1 MFTHPDEVFP
11 LQTRF
16 AFPTRVYLTNVP
28 GFPRTASLLSHFSK
42 SSLSSF
48 LFSPSSWPC
57 YFRIRTVYKAW
68 QASFYHLKQIAVWV
82 TFLMFRTLFSGH
94 DLLIMWVV
102 LSIAESVPFLL
113 RWLKMSDSN
122 RSSASQAQRAD
133 ALHHILSNP
142 NGNWTRAFGATV
154 RRTNLYTMEL
164 YNNKSRLSPWTS
176 GSFSSVNWIY
186 PVIP

>member
-1 MFTHPDEVFP
+1 MFMHPYGVFP

-48 LFSPSSWPC
+48 LSSPSSWPC

-82 TFLMFRTLFSGH
+82 TFLMFRTLLSEH

-102 LSIAESVPFLL
+102 FSIAESVPAVNKNRWVGFEPTTTAPLAILL
-113 RWLKMSDSN
+113 L
-122 RSSASQAQRAD
+122 
-133 ALHHILSNP
+133 L
-142 NGNWTRAFGATV
+142 
-154 RRTNLYTMEL
+154 
-164 YNNKSRLSPWTS
+164 KSRPGFVFLSALPGWATTGSSEWTALR
-176 GSFSSVNWIY
+176 
-186 PVIP
+186 